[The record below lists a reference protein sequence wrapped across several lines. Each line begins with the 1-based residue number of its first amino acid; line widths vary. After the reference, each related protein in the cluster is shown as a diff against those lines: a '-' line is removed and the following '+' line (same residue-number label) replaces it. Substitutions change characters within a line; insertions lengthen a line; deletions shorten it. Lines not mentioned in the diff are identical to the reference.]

1 VLGTVP
7 SGAPRSP
14 AARVSLVME
23 ALSRAGSDLS
33 KYEYLI
39 SLLHRDPRT
48 FFAAALA
55 HTAAIMPLVY
65 TPTVGLACQRWSRLL
80 LPVRGLY
87 ISLADAGRVEAI
99 LRAWPGARG
108 VRAICVTDGERILGL
123 GDLGANGMGIP
134 VGKLALYSALAG
146 VDPAATLPVTLDCG
160 TNTAE
165 VLGDACYRGVRAPR
179 EGGEAYYALVD
190 EFVRAVMAVCGPR
203 TLLQWED
210 FGNAHAFALL
220 DKYKAVLPS
229 FNDDIEGTAA
239 VVLGGLLSACA
250 HVPGVPAF
258 EAGTYLF
265 YGAGEAGV
273 GIADL
278 IAYAIARRGGGT
290 VEAARKRIFLVDTK
304 GLVTA
309 ERRGEKGFAHHK
321 EPYAHTEGGALL
333 AGAGAGAGAAGGG
346 GGAGAAPAG
355 LLALADIVRVIK
367 PTALIGVSTQP
378 STFTREVVDAMAAL
392 NERPLIFALSNPT
405 SKAECTAAEA
415 YGWTN
420 GRAVFASGS
429 PFDPVTL
436 KDGRVITPGQGNNSY
451 IFPAVGLAVVATH
464 MTQVPMHVRARFL
477 LTAYPTLSAV
487 HVCCRWQPR
496 RAGEKGGRGG
506 HGLHLP
512 AAERNSGGVRGH
524 RRRGGGGRV
533 REGPLRAG
541 AARRPGSLY

>member
-333 AGAGAGAGAAGGG
+333 AGAGAAGGG

-464 MTQVPMHVRARFL
+464 MTQVPMHVSARPPLPRFFLRARFP
-477 LTAYPTLSAV
+477 LTAFSLPYPSRSPCMLPLAAS
-487 HVCCRWQPR
+487 PR
-496 RAGEKGGRGG
+496 R
-506 HGLHLP
+506 
-512 AAERNSGGVRGH
+512 
-524 RRRGGGGRV
+524 
-533 REGPLRAG
+533 
-541 AARRPGSLY
+541 

>member
-1 VLGTVP
+1 MLGYFP

-14 AARVSLVME
+14 ATRVALVME
-23 ALSRAGSDLS
+23 ALSRAGSDLTR
-33 KYEYLI
+33 YEYLLG
-39 SLLHRDPRT
+39 LLHRDPRT

-55 HTAAIMPLVY
+55 HTSHVMPLVY
-65 TPTVGLACQRWSRLL
+65 TPTVGLACQRWSHML

-87 ISLADAGRVEAI
+87 VSLADAGRVEAM
-99 LRAWPGARG
+99 LRAWPGAAG

-146 VDPAATLPVTLDCG
+146 VDPAATLPVTLDVG
-160 TNTAE
+160 TNTRE
-165 VLGDACYRGVRAPR
+165 LLEDPCYVGVRAPR
-179 EGGEAYYALVD
+179 EGGAAYYALVD
-190 EFVRAVMAVCGPR
+190 EFVRAVTAVCGPR

-210 FGNAHAFALL
+210 FGNSHAFVLL
-220 DKYKAVLPS
+220 EKYKRVLPS

-265 YGAGEAGV
+265 FGAGEAGV

-278 IAYAIARRGGGT
+278 IAYAVAMRAGGT
-290 VEAARKRIFLVDTK
+290 VEAARKRIFLVDSK

-321 EPYAHTEGGALL
+321 EPYAHTEGAALL
-333 AGAGAGAGAAGGG
+333 ARAGAAGA
-346 GGAGAAPAG
+346 GGAGATPAAS
-355 LLALADIVRVIK
+355 LSALADIVRVVK

-378 STFTREVVDAMAAL
+378 STFTREVVDAMAVL

-405 SKAECTAAEA
+405 SKSECTAAEA
-415 YGWTN
+415 YGWTG
-420 GRAVFASGS
+420 GRAMFASGS

-436 KDGRVITPGQGNNSY
+436 PGGRVLTPGQGNNSY
-451 IFPAVGLAVVATH
+451 IFPAVGLAVVATQ
-464 MTQVPMHVRARFL
+464 MTEVPTHVRFVCPR
-477 LTAYPTLSAV
+477 TSA
-487 HVCCRWQPR
+487 
-496 RAGEKGGRGG
+496 
-506 HGLHLP
+506 P
-512 AAERNSGGVRGH
+512 ASALIAINPPPP
-524 RRRGGGGRV
+524 
-533 REGPLRAG
+533 PL
-541 AARRPGSLY
+541 